1 MSFGSGPRF
10 AGFLKKGG
18 VSAVGRRLSAPTTAA
33 EQVRSIIAMPSS
45 NGRKVRNRRARAER
59 SLCPPEFKFVQGGSS
74 IVRAS
79 RMSEK
84 ATARSTSEKAPSR
97 ARSAGRN
104 PSSAP
109 PPATAPLSGP
119 QQNLG
124 NQAMLQLLEAGVLQ
138 AKLRVSQPGD
148 ADEIEADRIAD
159 QIVSSQHAPVLQ
171 RKCACDGGG
180 TPCAKCAGEDE
191 EKIHRSATG
200 PKLRSSESVIQ
211 RSPADASA
219 TPAQTAAGAQA
230 EAPADRSKPPA
241 QILVDDEAKTVAPHQ
256 MRKSQFIALLRAEAC
271 ATADAV
277 LMSVGHTTK
286 SCPYIE
292 KWLGFYEKASSQHI
306 EQALHKYAP
315 ETAGARNA
323 HEAIRMAVKRV
334 QRAAFTWAKTG
345 KIEGMPKELA
355 GKEQAHDA
363 SPESSSASSGGF
375 LGFLSGQKKKD
386 DSSTSVMRKA
396 RNGEHAPAQDAAS
409 VKSNL
414 GSGHSLDSRVQS
426 QVSSA
431 FGHDFSGVRVHTD
444 SRADSLS
451 SDLQARAFAIGNDV
465 AFAAGEYKPGTLIGD
480 ALIAHELAH
489 VVQQSGR
496 GKAHPPQLKGNEDY
510 DSLERDA
517 DRSAMGAMMALWTG
531 GTTFASNFAARAVP
545 RLKSGLSLSRCSHQS
560 AAARS
565 PAASGRTSASRA
577 TGPGDCP
584 LASPAVKPG
593 VGRITFESSPDYFK
607 KDDAAKAILN
617 AAKDTSIPVSQR
629 AVNAVLSM
637 LHQYYPSHVAEVKAV
652 KFDEK
657 ESVLAASRQ
666 EVGTLYAGPTFVTN
680 VAEHRTF
687 AHEVLRLGHELEHIQ
702 QYGAGMIA
710 DARTCEREFC
720 AFTHEGLALE
730 VEHTGLIQRPDR
742 VGTIDTAIGYF
753 YCLKPE
759 DQARYK
765 DTELKRLMDRRQEE
779 MTEIKDPKKHFPS
792 IPSESPPTTCVT

>member
-1 MSFGSGPRF
+1 MTYSN
-10 AGFLKKGG
+10 
-18 VSAVGRRLSAPTTAA
+18 
-33 EQVRSIIAMPSS
+33 IAMAEKTTTPVAAQEVRDHSRATTKNDGTPSS
-45 NGRKVRNRRARAER
+45 YLFG
-59 SLCPPEFKFVQGGSS
+59 LPF
-74 IVRAS
+74 
-79 RMSEK
+79 
-84 ATARSTSEKAPSR
+84 
-97 ARSAGRN
+97 
-104 PSSAP
+104 
-109 PPATAPLSGP
+109 SGL
-119 QQNLG
+119 QQTIG
-124 NQAMLQLLEAGVLQ
+124 NQAMLQLLESRVVQ

-148 ADEIEADRIAD
+148 ADEIEADRVAD
-159 QIVSSQHAPVLQ
+159 QIIFRQHAPALQ
-171 RKCACDGGG
+171 RKCSCESGG
-180 TPCAKCAGEDE
+180 TPCSKCAAENE
-191 EKIHRSATG
+191 EKIHRSVAA
-200 PKLRSSESVIQ
+200 PRLRSSESLIQ
-211 RSPADASA
+211 RSPADSSA
-219 TPAQTAAGAQA
+219 ATSQAAPAAPAETPA
-230 EAPADRSKPPA
+230 ERSKPPA
-241 QILVDDEAKTVAPHQ
+241 QVIVDDEAKTVAPQQ
-256 MRKSQFIALLRAEAC
+256 MRKSQFIAVLRAEAC
-271 ATADAV
+271 TAADAV
-277 LMSVGHTTK
+277 LASVGHTTK

-292 KWLGFYEKASSQHI
+292 KWLGFYEKQDSQHI
-306 EQALHKYAP
+306 ERALHKYAP
-315 ETAGARNA
+315 ETSGAKSARD
-323 HEAIRMAVKRV
+323 AIRLVVTRIQK
-334 QRAAFTWAKTG
+334 AALTWAKTG
-345 KIEGMPKELA
+345 KVEGLPPELA
-355 GKEQAHDA
+355 GQLGGG
-363 SPESSSASSGGF
+363 GGF
-375 LGFLSGQKKKD
+375 LGAIQSFASSGVGGAILGFIGGRRNKENSDPGEIKRKAQNEANTPAHD
-386 DSSTSVMRKA
+386 ATSVKA
-396 RNGEHAPAQDAAS
+396 Q
-409 VKSNL
+409 L
-414 GSGHSLDSRVQS
+414 GSGHSLEARVQS
-426 QVSSA
+426 QMSSA
-431 FGHDFSGVRVHTD
+431 FGQDFSGVRVHTD
-444 SRADSLS
+444 SRAAGLS
-451 SDLQARAFAIGNDV
+451 SDLQARAFTIGSDV

-480 ALIAHELAH
+480 TLIAHELAH
-489 VVQQSGR
+489 VVQQGGVTSAPDVR
-496 GKAHPPQLKGNEDY
+496 RKPESEYN
-510 DSLERDA
+510 SLERDA

-792 IPSESPPTTCVT
+792 IPSESPPTTCVTEPGANDCRGKEGEKP